1 MLGYFDLRKGVRFI
15 YEGEPYEVLDF
26 NQMKKAQREG
36 IAQVKMRSLIS
47 GKVTERGFHSADK
60 FEEADLQKLQVKYLY
75 NHPDRKSATSN
86 GASRN
91 RYFFCE
97 ADNVSK
103 RFDLSE
109 EQVGAG
115 VKFLKPN
122 SIVETLSFEDKIITV
137 SLPIK
142 VQLKVTEAPP
152 GVQGDRAQG
161 GLKTIVLETGA
172 QINAPLF
179 IEEGELIEVNTET
192 GEYVKRAE

>member
-47 GKVTERGFHSADK
+47 GKVIEQGFHSSDK

-75 NHPDRKSATSN
+75 NHRDRF
-86 GASRN
+86 
-91 RYFFCE
+91 FFCD
-97 ADNVSK
+97 AKDSSK
-103 RFDLSE
+103 RFDLSG

-122 SIVETLSFEDKIITV
+122 STVETLSFEDKIITV
-137 SLPIK
+137 NLPIK
-142 VQLKVTEAPP
+142 VQLRVTEAPP
-152 GVQGDRAQG
+152 GVQGDRSQG

-172 QINAPLF
+172 QINVPLF
-179 IEEGELIEVNTET
+179 IEEGEMIEVNTET